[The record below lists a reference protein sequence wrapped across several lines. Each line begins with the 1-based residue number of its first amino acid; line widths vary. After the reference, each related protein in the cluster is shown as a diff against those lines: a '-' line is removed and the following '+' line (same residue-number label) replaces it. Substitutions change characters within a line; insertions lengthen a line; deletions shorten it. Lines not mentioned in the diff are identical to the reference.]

1 MARREE
7 PTPIGDILVSFIK
20 LQMRGGQPLFV
31 MVEAATK
38 LPAESHSFMQFLL
51 SKSAI
56 HMRLRGG
63 GTSVVNL
70 ANLAGYTVY
79 PGVAQIPADAW
90 LAEPVSN
97 SSDAFIPIR
106 L

>member
-1 MARREE
+1 
-7 PTPIGDILVSFIK
+7 
-20 LQMRGGQPLFV
+20 
-31 MVEAATK
+31 
-38 LPAESHSFMQFLL
+38 MQFLL

-63 GTSVVNL
+63 GISVVNL

-79 PGVAQIPADAW
+79 PGVAQIPADSW
-90 LAEPVSN
+90 PAEPVSN
-97 SSDAFIPIR
+97 SSHELTPIR